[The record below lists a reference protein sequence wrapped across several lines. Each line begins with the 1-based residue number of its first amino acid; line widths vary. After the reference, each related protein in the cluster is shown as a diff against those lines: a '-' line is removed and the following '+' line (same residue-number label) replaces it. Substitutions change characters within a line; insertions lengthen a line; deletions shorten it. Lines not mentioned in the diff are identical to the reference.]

1 MAGMS
6 AAAMAQGGNLTVD
19 FGGGYQTLNY
29 KMQDG
34 VTRGDGKA
42 GFTGQIGYQYYFT
55 PNWGIGI
62 GLSVRN
68 FNASSVADYMQATPN
83 AIDDDGES
91 CEYRVYYNK
100 LRESQKAM
108 QVSFPVGLYYQ
119 KALAEKWT
127 LVSGLGVRVDFATDN
142 SYLTDA
148 GNLDTRGWYE
158 RTKMELPNVPNHH
171 YYTASD
177 FSGSYK
183 MNTSASA
190 FLNIGAY
197 YALFPDLEIG
207 VLGYGSCGLSKLTD
221 GSNSQLYYPDVQSYA
236 NPAYNGM
243 LNSEATKSSRTV
255 AIGGAV
261 SLRIH
266 FGKNGGKQQPKDD
279 DFRPQYEDAKLKHQ
293 IDSLQNVADQL
304 RKEQERKQNA
314 NDAEKRNLEKRIDA
328 LQQEIDRQRRE
339 LESNKKS
346 ESAGSASQTKPAPES
361 IVNTKADKPGD
372 VMGSF
377 GFRGPSDSV
386 INGNFSDNI
395 DLLVEKMTK
404 KPEMR
409 IEIVGHTCNIGDEAT
424 NKEIGMKRAQAYK
437 DELLKRGIDE
447 ARIEISTKWFTEPLL
462 PNTSEANR
470 MKNRR
475 VEIKIID

>member
-1 MAGMS
+1 MRKAFLSIIIAGMS

-19 FGGGYQTLNY
+19 FGGGYQTLSY

-158 RTKMELPNVPNHH
+158 RTNLELPNVPNHH

-197 YALFPDLEIG
+197 YAIFPDLEIG
-207 VLGYGSCGLSKLTD
+207 ALAYGTCGLSKLTD
-221 GSNSQLYYPDVQSYA
+221 GSNSQLYFPDVQSYA
-236 NPAYNGM
+236 NPAYNGV
-243 LNSEATKSSRTV
+243 LNSEAAKGSRTV
-255 AIGGAV
+255 AIGGAL
-261 SLRIH
+261 SLRIR
-266 FGKNGGKQQPKDD
+266 FGRPADGKKIREPESSVDRVVHQQ
-279 DFRPQYEDAKLKHQ
+279 A
-293 IDSLQNVADQL
+293 IDSLNTELAQLLDSLRNQEAKVQKLQEEIIAKDVIIADGKSGNSQDAPVTHEV
-304 RKEQERKQNA
+304 EQAIEVLGRVNFGNGT
-314 NDAEKRNLEKRIDA
+314 NDAVVSSVNNPAIDK
-328 LQQEIDRQRRE
+328 LVDYMNQY
-339 LESNKKS
+339 
-346 ESAGSASQTKPAPES
+346 P
-361 IVNTKADKPGD
+361 D
-372 VMGSF
+372 V
-377 GFRGPSDSV
+377 
-386 INGNFSDNI
+386 
-395 DLLVEKMTK
+395 
-404 KPEMR
+404 R
-409 IEIVGHTCNIGDEAT
+409 IEAIGHTCNQGSLEY
-424 NKEIGMKRAQAYK
+424 NKMLGLKRAENLKQ
-437 DELLKRGIDE
+437 ELVKRGISSD
-447 ARIEISTKWFTEPLL
+447 RITTVSKWYSEPIA
-462 PNTSEANR
+462 PNTFEVYRAL
-470 MKNRR
+470 NRR
-475 VEIKIID
+475 VEVRVLH